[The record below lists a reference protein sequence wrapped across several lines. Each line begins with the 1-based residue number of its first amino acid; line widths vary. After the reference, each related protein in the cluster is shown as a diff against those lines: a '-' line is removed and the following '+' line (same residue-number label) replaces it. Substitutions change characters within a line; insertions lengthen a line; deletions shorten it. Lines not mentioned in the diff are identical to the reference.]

1 MRFLALFTASTSF
14 LATAAAA
21 NPYGN
26 FSRSCTAVDLFHN
39 FFLGATCCH
48 PDDNGNDAQSKNE
61 LDLTMCIGLNQA
73 SGHMQWE
80 V

>member
-1 MRFLALFTASTSF
+1 MRFLVILAAAASVF
-14 LATAAAA
+14 ATAAAA
-21 NPYGN
+21 NPYSN
-26 FSRSCTAVDLFHN
+26 FSRSCTAVGLFHN

-48 PDDNGNDAQSKNE
+48 PDGNGNDAQSENE
-61 LDLTMCIGLNQA
+61 LDLTMCIGLNQV